1 MKKLYRSKTDVK
13 LAGICGGIAEMFGL
27 DPTLV
32 RLAVFFIILATGIF
46 PGLLTYFVAWW
57 IIPQTIQN

>member
-13 LAGICGGIAEMFGL
+13 VAGICGGIAEAFGL

-32 RLAVFFIILATGIF
+32 RLAVFFIMLVTGIF

-57 IIPQTIQN
+57 VIPQEIQS